1 MTEEMKIRYAIRGL
15 EDELLDWGEKKR
27 AVMCLKKEETED
39 KAEEGGISNTELD
52 RMIAGID
59 LEMEAL
65 KKELDGLKA
74 EL

>member
-1 MTEEMKIRYAIRGL
+1 MTEEMKTRYAIRGL
-15 EDELLDWGEKKR
+15 EEELLDWGEKKR

-39 KAEEGGISNTELD
+39 KTEEGGISNTELD

-59 LEMEAL
+59 QEMEAL
-65 KKELDGLKA
+65 KKELDGLKE